1 MGFRWT
7 GQAPCHTN
15 LISALLMSPTGSV
28 LSSKVSELVFPHL
41 SKRDKHLWE
50 EMIAAVGLYSSHICR
65 SPRGLEGIRER
76 LASGRICLATAR
88 NNSQGGS

>member
-1 MGFRWT
+1 
-7 GQAPCHTN
+7 
-15 LISALLMSPTGSV
+15 MSPTGSV
-28 LSSKVSELVFPHL
+28 LSSKVSELVVPHL

>member
-1 MGFRWT
+1 MDWSG
-7 GQAPCHTN
+7 
-15 LISALLMSPTGSV
+15 ALSHKPECSFADVTGSV